1 MDDIKSISH
10 LPHRRSGFARAL
22 AATALLAVAA
32 TACGS
37 DGTTTSASPLPDV
50 ELTDLATGDP
60 ASWGQGDR
68 PMVINLWASWCTPC
82 RAEMPAFDQVATDL
96 ADQVLIVGVTDE
108 LDRDAALEAATEIGV
123 SYPLRYDETQTR
135 MTELEIAGL
144 PASVFVDADGNV
156 VGRHLGAMTEG
167 ELLAEIE
174 ERHGITT

>member
-1 MDDIKSISH
+1 MDDINTIRS
-10 LPHRRSGFARAL
+10 LPRRRPALARAL
-22 AATALLAVAA
+22 IATAVLVVGA
-32 TACGS
+32 TACSS
-37 DGTTTSASPLPDV
+37 DGSASAATPLPEV

-60 ASWGQGDR
+60 VGWDQGDR

-96 ADQVLIVGVTDE
+96 GDEVLIVGVTDE

-123 SYPLRYDETQTR
+123 SYPLRYDETQTL
-135 MTELEIAGL
+135 MTELGIAGL